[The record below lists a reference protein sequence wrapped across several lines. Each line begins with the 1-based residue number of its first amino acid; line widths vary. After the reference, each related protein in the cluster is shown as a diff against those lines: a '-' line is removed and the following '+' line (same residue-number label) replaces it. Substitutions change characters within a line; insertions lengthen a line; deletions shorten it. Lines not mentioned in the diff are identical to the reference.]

1 MQNRRLTGD
10 LQNGVPPPPIKEP
23 ESGQIREN
31 GEKGHAMLVL
41 ELPANIRANKKYSL
55 DAKVFAATFCFNDI
69 NALENCSPFDSF
81 LFFLFLYVCVC
92 LCVL

>member
-1 MQNRRLTGD
+1 MRNRGLTGD
-10 LQNGVPPPPIKEP
+10 LQRGLDPHIKKP

-31 GEKGHAMLVL
+31 GEKGHAMLVP
-41 ELPANIRANKKYSL
+41 ELLANIRANKKYSL

-81 LFFLFLYVCVC
+81 LFFLFFWYVCMC